1 MDACRKYGNIRY
13 HQVSTDE
20 VYGDLL
26 NLKDIYVVNFNFHCL
41 RKE

>member
-1 MDACRKYGNIRY
+1 MLGYEKIILLQYLFF
-13 HQVSTDE
+13 
-20 VYGDLL
+20 LL